1 MDNPAVLPD
10 RDTSFSTVREEGI
23 DWIIDA
29 SCRPLIPSAAL
40 GMLLQPVHGSQSRII
55 RENKVRR
62 SMLIRIPQLP
72 EELFAKLYKK
82 PAGAEKLKYFLL
94 PSKAS
99 SEWKNMLKLY
109 ERGLPVARPLA
120 RGEIRRRGFLQEA
133 YLFTV
138 ALAGAIPLTDFAAGI
153 SDFAGRMRLEEKA
166 ARLVSEIHNRG
177 FFFRDLHAGNILIV
191 PESGTGYHMWLADFH
206 KAWHTVWVPSWMR
219 ARDLAQLRNSLSVS
233 TTGQVRFLK
242 AYLGHANLPPDYL
255 RKLSLQ
261 IDHTSKKLWSTHL
274 RSRTRRC
281 LKESSEFSV
290 TAGKGLRVYRH
301 KIYPEGLLDTLLKE
315 HASPSHHNTATL
327 KKTAKETIS
336 LLTAAYDGI
345 EYKVVVKEWFCAT
358 LLARLRYVLFSS
370 RARRNWI
377 AARALRVRGIP
388 TPDAL
393 ALVEYRSG
401 LLLKRSLLFTRYVEA
416 AHELNAYVLSRYG
429 GALSSATRQEKKRF
443 IQTLAELIRD
453 MHARGIYHADM
464 KSNNILVREDGDA
477 WKLFIID
484 LDRVRFRKSLSFKQR
499 ANNLAQINASV
510 ADCITPADRIL
521 FFRHY
526 AKGRLPALESKQYFR
541 QIVAIG
547 RKKNT
552 RPYGLEFNAP

>member
-1 MDNPAVLPD
+1 MA
-10 RDTSFSTVREEGI
+10 FSTVREDGI
-23 DWIIDA
+23 HWIIDA
-29 SCRPLIPSAAL
+29 SCRPLIPAAAL
-40 GMLLQPVHGSQSRII
+40 GMLLRPVPGHECRVI

-62 SMLIRIPQLP
+62 SMLIRVPQLS
-72 EELFAKLYKK
+72 EVLFAKLYKK
-82 PAGAEKLKYFLL
+82 PVGAGKLKYFLL

-99 SEWKNMLKLY
+99 AEWKNMLKLY

-120 RGEIRRRGFLQEA
+120 RGEKRRRGFLQEA

-138 ALAGAIPLTDFAAGI
+138 ALAGAIPLTDFAAGMR
-153 SDFAGRMRLEEKA
+153 DVAGRMRLEEKA
-166 ARLVSEIHNRG
+166 ACLVSEIHSRG

-191 PESGTGYHMWLADFH
+191 PESDTGYHLWLADFH
-206 KAWHTVWVPSWMR
+206 KAWHTGRVPFWMR

-233 TTGQVRFLK
+233 MTGQVRFLK
-242 AYLGHANLPPDYL
+242 AYLRQSNLPPDYF
-255 RKLSLQ
+255 RKLARR

-281 LKESSEFSV
+281 LMESSEFSV
-290 TAGKGLRVYRH
+290 STGTGCRIYRH
-301 KIYPEGLLDTLLKE
+301 KTCPAGLLDTLLKA
-315 HASPSHHNTATL
+315 HAYPSRDTTATL
-327 KKTAKETIS
+327 KRTAKETIS
-336 LLTAAYDGI
+336 LLTATHDGI
-345 EYKVVVKEWFCAT
+345 DYKVVVRESFCAT
-358 LLARLRYVLFSS
+358 FLARLRYTLFPS
-370 RARRNWI
+370 RARQNWI
-377 AARALRVRGIP
+377 GARALRVRGIP

-401 LLLKRSLLFTRYVEA
+401 LLSKRSLLFTRYIEGA
-416 AHELNAYVLSRYG
+416 CELNEYVLSRYG
-429 GALSSATRQEKKRF
+429 GALSPATRKQKKRF

-453 MHARGIYHADM
+453 MHAKGIYHADM

-484 LDRVRFRKSLSFKQR
+484 LDRVRLRKSLSFTQR

-510 ADCITPADRIL
+510 AACITPADRIS

-526 AKGRLPALESKQYFR
+526 AKGRSPAPGAKKYFR
-541 QIVAIG
+541 RIMDIG

-552 RPYGLEFNAP
+552 RPYGLVFEEP